1 MKFNFKYLKRS
12 LGNIYALIII
22 IINIYE
28 KKNNNIYAW
37 GCDFENF
44 RGEGILGVKF
54 LRQLS
59 NVSKRKI
66 FVESPTKSF
75 FLIYKNKISKVKTV
89 NKKNIN
95 FSFFYNYIYPF
106 YGF

>member
-75 FLIYKNKISKVKTV
+75 LIYKNKISKVKTV
-89 NKKNIN
+89 NKKYK
-95 FSFFYNYIYPF
+95 FQFFL
-106 YGF
+106 

>member
-1 MKFNFKYLKRS
+1 MK
-12 LGNIYALIII
+12 
-22 IINIYE
+22 

-66 FVESPTKSF
+66 FVESPTKIF
-75 FLIYKNKISKVKTV
+75 FNL
-89 NKKNIN
+89 
-95 FSFFYNYIYPF
+95 
-106 YGF
+106 